1 MPAIGKH
8 PKSVGR
14 HRIYTFMILRD
25 IKLPLYDDPFMISNC
40 YERTMLLNGA
50 SVCSQ
55 SNTDKNL
62 EIGRKFGWNLE
73 HTKRNTLE
81 PYRYNFWQLVTPV
94 GR

>member
-25 IKLPLYDDPFMISNC
+25 IKLPIYEDPFMISNC
-40 YERTMLLNGA
+40 YGRTLLLNGG
-50 SVCSQ
+50 SMRSQ
-55 SNTDKNL
+55 SNTGKNL

-73 HTKRNTLE
+73 NTKNTLE
-81 PYRYNFWQLVTPV
+81 PYRYNFWQLVTAV